1 VGGDRT
7 VAGRRAQAGVWC
19 GEEEEA
25 NAWGHGVSEVGR
37 LGRYPFGAKR
47 YWAGAALAA
56 GPNTSPRPFTLFF
69 PFSFLFSIFLIS
81 ELFHEIYKCD
91 SNPIKQISR
100 AFKKS
105 LQCFE
110 TVINQVFRINMIFN
124 KIS

>member
-1 VGGDRT
+1 MDGGGASGSVWTRT
-7 VAGRRAQAGVWC
+7 
-19 GEEEEA
+19 EEEEA
-25 NAWGHGVSEVGR
+25 TDLWARAVSEEER

-47 YWAGAALAA
+47 YWAGAALAPR
-56 GPNTSPRPFTLFF
+56 PNTSPRPFTLF

-81 ELFHEIYKCD
+81 ELFHNISKCD

-100 AFKKS
+100 AFKYS

-110 TVINQVFRINMIFN
+110 TVINQVFRIKMIFN